1 MFSSPTVCLF
11 VRQQDYAKT
20 TQPIFTKFDRQ
31 VERGHREKSMY
42 FGGNPGHVTLGL
54 GGWGDRRAA
63 RETISVTQ
71 RFFNSNKFFDIG
83 GLGHVCAL
91 LSAILVFFI
100 NKNPFLTLDI
110 ILTLFNF

>member
-20 TQPIFTKFDRQ
+20 TQPIFTKFDGQ

-54 GGWGDRRAA
+54 DRVRV
-63 RETISVTQ
+63 RLCFVVTI
-71 RFFNSNKFFDIG
+71 
-83 GLGHVCAL
+83 L
-91 LSAILVFFI
+91 
-100 NKNPFLTLDI
+100 
-110 ILTLFNF
+110 